1 MGRATSSHFYALN
14 PNRKKNIPLKFDP
27 EKLLNP
33 SLRAEKVEEVDWE
46 LIKLKKTFMA
56 KP

>member
-33 SLRAEKVEEVDWE
+33 SLRAEKIEEVDWE